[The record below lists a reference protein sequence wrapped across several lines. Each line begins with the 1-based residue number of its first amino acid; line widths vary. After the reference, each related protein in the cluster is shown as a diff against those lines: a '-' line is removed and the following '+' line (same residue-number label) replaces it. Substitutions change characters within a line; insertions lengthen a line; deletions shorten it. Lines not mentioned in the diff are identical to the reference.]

1 MNYRCLSAAICMF
14 AFSTILV
21 AQTIEASKT
30 NPAKNVAANTKAEKD
45 PEAERI
51 LRERRANAQSML
63 LSLASDAGRYNDQTL
78 RARTQARIA
87 DVLWEADPERARSL
101 FRKAWESAEI
111 VDQEGQRK
119 MQEDIKQQEAR
130 KGNVAVSG
138 PPNIRGE
145 VLRLAARRDRPLG
158 EEFLAKL
165 KLEKEQVATGLNDK
179 ARTNAFDTP
188 EGITQRLSLAR
199 QLLNTDDVE
208 RAIQFADP
216 ALGNL
221 TRDGVDFLSYLRDK
235 DAPAADRRYALMLA
249 RAAGDLQSDA
259 NTVSLL
265 ASYLFTPHVF
275 VQFQGGG
282 ANTMSSGRN
291 TPPPEVPAELR
302 AAFFR
307 TASDILMRPLPP
319 PGQEQP
325 GSIGAQGKYL
335 MLKRL
340 MPLFEQ
346 YASRDMTE
354 ALNGQMQALAQ
365 AVPEEAR
372 SRDDDS
378 LREGIRP
385 PQSSEDR
392 EKFIRDRIDRAKTSE
407 ERDGLYMQLAR
418 LYVENGDIKAREFID
433 KIEDPE
439 LRKQARAFTDMTLVF
454 RAVDKKDAER
464 LLELIRSG
472 ELTHLQKSWALL
484 QVAKLLV
491 KTDRDRSLSIIEDAG
506 LEARRIE
513 TSDADRAR
521 ALMGVANGLLLADR
535 PKAWDAVYEAVKAAN
550 SSEGYSGEDGVIR
563 ITLISKGGSSIR
575 SSSVADFNVNV
586 IFTELAKEDY
596 ERAVELVRGF
606 DREAP
611 RASATIAIARTVL
624 EEKKK

>member
-1 MNYRCLSAAICMF
+1 MNQRPVLTLVCLLSLSALAVGQTNES
-14 AFSTILV
+14 AKPSATKEVV
-21 AQTIEASKT
+21 ANNK
-30 NPAKNVAANTKAEKD
+30 AAKD

-63 LSLASDAGRYNDQTL
+63 LSLAADAGRYNDQTL

-87 DVLWEADPERARSL
+87 DVLWSADPERARSL

-119 MQEDIKQQEAR
+119 MQEDIQRQQA
-130 KGNVAVSG
+130 KGTGVAVTG

-221 TRDGVDFLSYLRDK
+221 TRDGVDFLSYLREK
-235 DAPAADRRYALMLA
+235 DAPAADQRYAVMLA
-249 RAAGDLQSDA
+249 RAVGDLQSDA

-265 ASYLFTPHVF
+265 SSYLFTPHTF
-275 VQFQGGG
+275 VQFQGSG
-282 ANTMSSGRN
+282 ANTSSTGRN
-291 TPPPEVPAELR
+291 TPPPEVSAELR

-307 TASDILMRPLPP
+307 MASDILMRPLPP

-325 GSIGAQGKYL
+325 GSIGVQGKYL
-335 MLKRL
+335 MIKRL

-346 YASRDMTE
+346 YASREMTE
-354 ALNGQMQALAQ
+354 ALAGQMQALAQ

-372 SRDDDS
+372 QRDDDS

-392 EKFIRDRIDRAKTSE
+392 EKFLRDRIDRAKTSE
-407 ERDGLYMQLAR
+407 ERDGLYMALAR
-418 LYVENGDIKAREFID
+418 LYVENGDLKAREFID
-433 KIEDPE
+433 KIEDMD
-439 LRKQARAFTDMTLVF
+439 LRKQARAFTDMTLVM
-454 RAVDKKDAER
+454 RAVDKKETDR
-464 LLELIRSG
+464 VLELVRIG

-484 QVAKLLV
+484 QAAKLLV
-491 KTDRDRSLSIIEDAG
+491 KTERDRALSVLEDAG

-521 ALMGVANGLLLADR
+521 ALMGVANALLLADR

-563 ITLISKGGSSIR
+563 LTLVSRQSTSIR
-575 SSSVADFNVNV
+575 TSSVADFNVNG

-596 ERAVELVRGF
+596 ERTVELVRGF

-611 RASATIAIARTVL
+611 RASATIAIARAVL

>member
-1 MNYRCLSAAICMF
+1 MKRRPLLILVCLFCLSSLA
-14 AFSTILV
+14 V
-21 AQTIEASKT
+21 GQTKETSKP
-30 NPAKNVAANTKAEKD
+30 NATKDVVTDKKATKD

-51 LRERRANAQSML
+51 LRERKANAQSML
-63 LSLASDAGRYNDQTL
+63 LALASDAGRYNDQTL

-87 DVLWEADPERARSL
+87 DVLWEADPDRARAL

-119 MQEDIKQQEAR
+119 SQEDIQKQQA
-130 KGNVAVSG
+130 KGGSVAVTG

-145 VLRLAARRDRPLG
+145 VLRLAARRDRALG
-158 EEFLAKL
+158 EEFIAKL
-165 KLEKEQVATGLNDK
+165 KLEREQVATGLNDK
-179 ARTNAFDTP
+179 ARTNPFENA
-188 EGITQRLSLAR
+188 EGVTQRLSLAR
-199 QLLNTDDVE
+199 QLLTTDDIE

-216 ALGNL
+216 ALANL
-221 TRDGVDFLSYLRDK
+221 TRDGVDFLSYLREK
-235 DAPAADRRYALMLA
+235 DAPAADRRYAVILG

-265 ASYLFTPHVF
+265 SSYLFTPHTF
-275 VQFQGGG
+275 VQFQGSG
-282 ANTMSSGRN
+282 ANTSSSGRN
-291 TPPPEVPAELR
+291 TPPPDVPAELR

-319 PGQEQP
+319 PGQEQQ
-325 GSIGAQGKYL
+325 GSIGVQGKYL
-335 MLKRL
+335 MIKRL

-346 YASRDMTE
+346 YSSKEMTE

-372 SRDDDS
+372 QRDDDS

-392 EKFIRDRIDRAKTSE
+392 EKAIRDRIDRAKTSE

-433 KIEDPE
+433 KIEDTE
-439 LRKQARAFTDMTLVF
+439 LRERARAFTDMTLVL

-464 LLELIRSG
+464 VLELIRTG
-472 ELTHLQKSWALL
+472 ELTHLQKSWSLL
-484 QVAKLLV
+484 QAAKLLV
-491 KTDRDRSLSIIEDAG
+491 KTDRDKSLSVIEDAG

-521 ALMGVANGLLLADR
+521 ALMAVANGLLLADR

-550 SSEGYSGEDGVIR
+550 SSEGFSGEDGVIR
-563 ITLISKGGSSIR
+563 ITLISKGSSSIR
-575 SSSVADFNVNV
+575 TSSAPDFNVNG

-596 ERAVELVRGF
+596 ERTVELVRGF

-611 RASATIAIARTVL
+611 RASATIAIARAVL

>member
-1 MNYRCLSAAICMF
+1 
-14 AFSTILV
+14 
-21 AQTIEASKT
+21 
-30 NPAKNVAANTKAEKD
+30 
-45 PEAERI
+45 
-51 LRERRANAQSML
+51 
-63 LSLASDAGRYNDQTL
+63 LASDAGRYNDQTL

-119 MQEDIKQQEAR
+119 MQEDIKQQEAKR
-130 KGNVAVSG
+130 GSVAVSG

-199 QLLNTDDVE
+199 QLLNTDDIE

-216 ALGNL
+216 ALGSL
-221 TRDGVDFLSYLRDK
+221 SRDGVDFLSYLRDK
-235 DAPAADRRYALMLA
+235 DAPAADRRYAAMLA

-282 ANTMSSGRN
+282 ANTSSSGRN

-325 GSIGAQGKYL
+325 GSIGVQGKYL
-335 MLKRL
+335 MIKRL

-346 YASRDMTE
+346 YASREMTE
-354 ALNGQMQALAQ
+354 ALAGQMQALAQ
-365 AVPEEAR
+365 GVPEEAR
-372 SRDDDS
+372 QRDDDS

-385 PQSSEDR
+385 LQSSEDR

-407 ERDGLYMQLAR
+407 ERDGLYMQ
-418 LYVENGDIKAREFID
+418 
-433 KIEDPE
+433 
-439 LRKQARAFTDMTLVF
+439 
-454 RAVDKKDAER
+454 
-464 LLELIRSG
+464 
-472 ELTHLQKSWALL
+472 
-484 QVAKLLV
+484 
-491 KTDRDRSLSIIEDAG
+491 
-506 LEARRIE
+506 
-513 TSDADRAR
+513 
-521 ALMGVANGLLLADR
+521 
-535 PKAWDAVYEAVKAAN
+535 
-550 SSEGYSGEDGVIR
+550 
-563 ITLISKGGSSIR
+563 
-575 SSSVADFNVNV
+575 
-586 IFTELAKEDY
+586 
-596 ERAVELVRGF
+596 
-606 DREAP
+606 
-611 RASATIAIARTVL
+611 
-624 EEKKK
+624 

>member
-1 MNYRCLSAAICMF
+1 MNRRPLLLLVCLLSLSALA
-14 AFSTILV
+14 V
-21 AQTIEASKT
+21 GQTNESAK
-30 NPAKNVAANTKAEKD
+30 PAAKDVAANNKAAKD

-119 MQEDIKQQEAR
+119 MQEDIKQQEAKR
-130 KGNVAVSG
+130 GNVAVSG

-199 QLLNTDDVE
+199 QLLNTDDIE

-235 DAPAADRRYALMLA
+235 DAPAADRRYAAMLA
-249 RAAGDLQSDA
+249 RAVGDLQSDA

-275 VQFQGGG
+275 VQFQGSG
-282 ANTMSSGRN
+282 ANTSSSGRN
-291 TPPPEVPAELR
+291 TAPPEVPAELR

-307 TASDILMRPLPP
+307 TSSDILMRPLPP

-325 GSIGAQGKYL
+325 GSIGVQGKYL

-346 YASRDMTE
+346 YASREMTE
-354 ALNGQMQALAQ
+354 ALTGQMQALAQ
-365 AVPEEAR
+365 GVPEEAR
-372 SRDDDS
+372 QRDDDS

-418 LYVENGDIKAREFID
+418 LYVESGDIKAREFVD
-433 KIEDPE
+433 KIEDTE
-439 LRKQARAFTDMTLVF
+439 LRKQVRAFTDMTLVM
-454 RAVDKKDAER
+454 RAIDKKEAER
-464 LLELIRSG
+464 VLELIRTG

-484 QVAKLLV
+484 QAAKLLV
-491 KTDRDRSLSIIEDAG
+491 KIERDRALSVIEDAG

-563 ITLISKGGSSIR
+563 LTLISKQTTSIR
-575 SSSVADFNVNV
+575 TSSVADFNVNV